1 MPLIVQQV
9 RIYGIWYTGHGISPP
24 VHGSTEGKAGGKR
37 KDSESETTSV
47 RTPSKLLGLV
57 LQGVTVR

>member
-9 RIYGIWYTGHGISPP
+9 WIYGIWYMGHGISPP
-24 VHGSTEGKAGGKR
+24 VHGSTEGEVGEKR

-57 LQGVTVR
+57 L